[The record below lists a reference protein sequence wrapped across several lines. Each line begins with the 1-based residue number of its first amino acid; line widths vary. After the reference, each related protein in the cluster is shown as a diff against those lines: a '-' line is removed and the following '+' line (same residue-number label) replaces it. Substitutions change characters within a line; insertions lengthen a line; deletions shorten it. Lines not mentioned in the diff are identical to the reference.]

1 MKLLLN
7 DKEIINFLVNSI
19 DHLEFA
25 KQIEFDD
32 RETAEQIYNW
42 LEKKNSNKKF
52 DPVAAQRK
60 LKDKLE
66 NAVKHDAKNYK
77 NKVNQMIKD
86 RKQLYAELIKKNI
99 KFFIRHFGE
108 DNILKLYRKSR
119 ATGFI
124 KGVGLHIDKSAEL
137 AFRRHFTNVEEDCL
151 MRNTI
156 GNENVIVSKI
166 DGGYPFW
173 FIDSGYTNFL
183 ETNKKWHRLVHNHIH
198 QGLLIDVPV
207 DRLDRFKSFPQQWR
221 TGGDKILVI
230 EPGQFAAAISHI
242 DIKTWK
248 YNVEKELRQY
258 TDKQI
263 IFREKAPKKQ
273 RAPLY
278 KHLLNN
284 DYYCVVNIN
293 SNAATE
299 AIWAG
304 IPVITLEK
312 HISNPV
318 TKNKLSDINN
328 LYRGPLAAWL
338 AMLSYSQFT
347 YDELV
352 DGTAVNIVR
361 KYYG

>member
-7 DKEIINFLVNSI
+7 DKEIINFLVNCI
-19 DHLEFA
+19 DHLKAA
-25 KQIEFDD
+25 KSIEFDA
-32 RETAEQIYNW
+32 RETSEQVNNW
-42 LEKKNSNKKF
+42 IEKQRSNKKF

-66 NAVKHDAKNYK
+66 NAVKNDAKVYK
-77 NKVNQMIKD
+77 NNVNEFLKR
-86 RKQLYAELIKKNI
+86 RKKYYYDIINKRARY
-99 KFFIRHFGE
+99 FIEKFGE
-108 DNILKLYRKSR
+108 ETILELYKKST

-124 KGVGLHIDKSAEL
+124 KGVGLQIDPSATL
-137 AFRRHFTNVEEDCL
+137 AFRRHFDNVKENCL
-151 MRNTI
+151 MRNTV
-156 GNENVIVSKI
+156 GNEQVIVQKI

-183 ETNKKWHRLVHNHIH
+183 ETHKKWHRIVCNHIH
-198 QGLLIDVPV
+198 QGNLVDVPV
-207 DRLDRFKSFPQQWR
+207 DRLSIFKSFPKQWK
-221 TGGDKILVI
+221 TGGSKILVI

-248 YNVEKELRQY
+248 QNVEAELRKY
-258 TDKQI
+258 TDKEI
-263 IFREKAPKKQ
+263 VFREKAPKKQ

-278 KHLLNN
+278 QHLLKN
-284 DYYCVVNIN
+284 DYYCVVSIN
-293 SNAATE
+293 SNAAVE

-312 HISNPV
+312 HISTPV
-318 TKNKLSDINN
+318 SRNKLSDINN

-347 YDELV
+347 YDELI
-352 DGTAVNIVR
+352 DGTAVNIVK
-361 KYYG
+361 KYHA